1 MDNKDLIDK
10 LIQSASYIEK
20 ASRQSSYGNYIVTSS
35 QTAQMIQEIFSENRS
50 NWRKEKIN
58 KIYGTQ

>member
-1 MDNKDLIDK
+1 MDNKNLIDK

-20 ASRQSSYGNYIVTSS
+20 ASRQSGYGNYIVTSS
-35 QTAQMIQEIFSENRS
+35 QTAQMIQEAFSENRS

-58 KIYGTQ
+58 KIFNE